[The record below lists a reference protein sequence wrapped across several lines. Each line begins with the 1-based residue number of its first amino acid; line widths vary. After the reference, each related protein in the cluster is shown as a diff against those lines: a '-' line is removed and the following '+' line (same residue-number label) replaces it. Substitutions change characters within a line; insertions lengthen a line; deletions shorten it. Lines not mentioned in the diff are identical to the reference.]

1 MSHSVVSP
9 IVVPELTSNAAGT
22 ANRPIDVLG
31 DVPAQVTVVA
41 GRAEMTLR
49 QMRDLDVG
57 DIVTLDRSPDATVD
71 IYVNGRHIARGDI
84 IVLEEHIATRVSELD
99 PDPRAT

>member
-1 MSHSVVSP
+1 MTHSVVSP
-9 IVVPELTSNAAGT
+9 IVVPELTDTSSGMAQ
-22 ANRPIDVLG
+22 RSVEVLG
-31 DVPAQVTVVA
+31 AVPAQVTVVA

-71 IYVNGRHIARGDI
+71 IYVNGCHIARGDI
-84 IVLEEHIATRVSELD
+84 IVLDEHIATRVSELD